1 MLLDDNEVTDPS
13 SLLDGNDSRVASV
26 KFQSHETAQ
35 SNDGCTTPPLLPGRG
50 APPPVPPGGPPLP
63 QSFPRPSISGKSAPP
78 LPPKMAG
85 KAPPPVPQVR
95 PSIGGKQSIGGIHQ
109 AIIHEKAPVVSEMI
123 NIHWKP
129 ASTHHTGP
137 SNRLSP
143 GLEGDQFLRPFS
155 TPQSASLEELLS
167 ENPIPEVVTDPLG
180 EATVFSAP
188 IVAPS
193 IPLET
198 VKQYFAKK
206 QNNKFDSV
214 SSGSGSG
221 GAPVRD
227 EPVKGGK
234 KTALDRERLK
244 LVALALGGTISSRSN
259 RRLIFRQYREA
270 IVKCDYAILT
280 TDIMCPLLQLLKN
293 VPDEEMTASIEFV
306 RNEVMNSSHMPEAVL
321 LESFEEADVF
331 LYEMAKIPE
340 VKVRLECMI
349 FEKTFEDLFQLTV
362 NSLNVIYLGLQ
373 AISSNLDKLT
383 RLFQLILKTGNMLNE
398 GSKLGSS
405 QSSFSLATLAKLNEV
420 KSSID
425 PKIDLLHFILA
436 QTSVEDSSIFSDQDC
451 SRLKNASNLRCY
463 RVRDEV
469 KDLLDS
475 ITAVNEIV
483 KHPIAATGSDD
494 KFTARMERFAG
505 KIYGTEQWLSRFA
518 FNVFASY
525 KFLSNYFED
534 SKAVYPPPKE
544 KTTEQFDIL
553 ELFAWFA
560 GVCRGH
566 EKEIKKKNLR
576 NRIIV
581 PPSEPV
587 SAETVSNKRI
597 ASHVLEPVLES
608 PVISE
613 VSYTITNLGGSR
625 SQLKSSSSVD
635 EKSTN
640 SRKPSLTKELLN
652 STLSNLSGSG
662 STAPPLVAIINRGSG
677 RDLTASRPKLSPSVA
692 PVIDVLV
699 TPVTAEPTDNSS
711 ALTPSHASGP
721 PRRPFLITPNPHT
734 RRSKADLLVSVST
747 GATAKALPT
756 KPPSEEN
763 KKSDENS
770 NFFANRS
777 YPSRNQEEPYPTYAL
792 LNSRQSLS
800 NTISR
805 VAMLLSPS
813 KEDGSTIYKGARRNR
828 PSFVTES
835 ASLDDKPS

>member
-1 MLLDDNEVTDPS
+1 MLMEDCRAQGHQS
-13 SLLDGNDSRVASV
+13 SIDSLHSDE
-26 KFQSHETAQ
+26 S
-35 SNDGCTTPPLLPGRG
+35 TTPPLFPGRG
-50 APPPVPPGGPPLP
+50 APPSIPVGVPPP
-63 QSFPRPSISGKSAPP
+63 QQAMASRPSFAPKAAPP

-95 PSIGGKQSIGGIHQ
+95 PSIGGKQSIGGINGG
-109 AIIHEKAPVVSEMI
+109 AIPEKAPVISEMI
-123 NIHWKP
+123 NLHWKP
-129 ASTHHTGP
+129 ASAHHSGP

-143 GLEGDQFLRPFS
+143 GLEADQFLRPFS
-155 TPQSASLEELLS
+155 TPQSASLEELLN
-167 ENPIPEVVTDPLG
+167 EHPIPDVVSAILG
-180 EATVFSAP
+180 DSTVFSAAVP
-188 IVAPS
+188 APHVS
-193 IPLET
+193 VET
-198 VKQYFAKK
+198 VKQFFARK
-206 QNNKFDSV
+206 QNTKFDSMST
-214 SSGSGSG
+214 SSSA
-221 GAPVRD
+221 GAVAARD
-227 EPVKGGK
+227 EPIKGAK

-270 IVKCDYAILT
+270 IIKCDYAVLT

-293 VPDEEMTASIEFV
+293 VPEEELTASVEFV
-306 RNEVMNSSHMPEAVL
+306 KQDVNISSLPEAVL

-331 LYEMAKIPE
+331 LFEMSKIPE

-362 NSLNVIYLGLQ
+362 NSLNVIHLGLQ
-373 AISSNLDKLT
+373 AINSNLEKIT
-383 RLFQLILKTGNMLNE
+383 RIFQLVLKTGNLLNE
-398 GSKLGSS
+398 GSKLGST
-405 QSSFSLATLAKLNEV
+405 QTSFSLATLAKLNEV
-420 KSSID
+420 KSSMD

-436 QTSVEDSSIFSDQDC
+436 QLPIDESYIFSDEDF

-483 KHPIAATGSDD
+483 KHPIEAAGPED
-494 KFTARMERFAG
+494 KFTTRMERFAG
-505 KIYGTEQWLSRFA
+505 KIYGTEQWMSRFA

-544 KTTEQFDIL
+544 KTAEQFDII

-566 EKEIKKKNLR
+566 EKDIKKKDLR
-576 NRIIV
+576 SKVQSVEHVTAPIV
-581 PPSEPV
+581 LPRKPPPPPV
-587 SAETVSNKRI
+587 V
-597 ASHVLEPVLES
+597 VLEPVIES

-613 VSYTITNLGGSR
+613 VNYTITSLGGSR
-625 SQLKSSSSVD
+625 SLLKSSSSLPYQED
-635 EKSTN
+635 RS
-640 SRKPSLTKELLN
+640 SRRPSLSKELLN
-652 STLSNLSGSG
+652 STLSNLNAG

-677 RDLTASRPKLSPSVA
+677 RDLTASKPKLSPSFA
-692 PVIDVLV
+692 PASIDVLV
-699 TPVTAEPTDNSS
+699 TPVVNEPDLSVKHEQPPLT
-711 ALTPSHASGP
+711 TPSNAAAQ
-721 PRRPFLITPNPHT
+721 PRRPFLITPNSSSHARGKT
-734 RRSKADLLVSVST
+734 SADLLVSVVPRLSLGT
-747 GATAKALPT
+747 SKAVPPNPT
-756 KPPSEEN
+756 TKLAEN
-763 KKSDENS
+763 SDEND
-770 NFFANRS
+770 NFFSNR
-777 YPSRNQEEPYPTYAL
+777 PYPNRNHEEQYSSYAL

-828 PSFVTES
+828 PSFVPES
-835 ASLDDKPS
+835 TSRDAHP